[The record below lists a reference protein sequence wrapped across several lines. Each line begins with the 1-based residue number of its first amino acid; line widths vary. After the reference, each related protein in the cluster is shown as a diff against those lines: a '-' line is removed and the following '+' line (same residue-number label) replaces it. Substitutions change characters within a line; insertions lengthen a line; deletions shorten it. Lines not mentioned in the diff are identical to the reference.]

1 MNKNLFTYKK
11 SGVNINAADKF
22 VSFISSI
29 SSKKRGNKKNANIGG
44 FGSVTD
50 LPKNIKNPKIVSNK
64 RNNFREPKLIVII
77 KSKIKK
83 GIIIKIPPI
92 VGVSL
97 FLK

>member
-1 MNKNLFTYKK
+1 MTLCKINFSFVFKPVFSFFLMLKK
-11 SGVNINAADKF
+11 S
-22 VSFISSI
+22 
-29 SSKKRGNKKNANIGG
+29 SKNPVIKK
-44 FGSVTD
+44 
-50 LPKNIKNPKIVSNK
+50 PKIVSNK

-83 GIIIKIPPI
+83 GTIIKIPPI

>member
-1 MNKNLFTYKK
+1 MLKK
-11 SGVNINAADKF
+11 S
-22 VSFISSI
+22 
-29 SSKKRGNKKNANIGG
+29 SKNPIIKK
-44 FGSVTD
+44 
-50 LPKNIKNPKIVSNK
+50 PKIVSNK
-64 RNNFREPKLIVII
+64 SNNFRELKLIVII